1 MTKTAPRC
9 NCGSSCGENRY
20 HVRGSPGCMF
30 EVKKKVV
37 DARASTTS
45 YGLMRP
51 TDGNL
56 ITLPNG
62 APHLFPTPASASRA
76 KRGKVMRTCAVV
88 PVALSWV
95 TS

>member
-1 MTKTAPRC
+1 MAKA
-9 NCGSSCGENRY
+9 
-20 HVRGSPGCMF
+20 
-30 EVKKKVV
+30 VKEI
-37 DARASTTS
+37 RASTTS